1 MRDFQVKYEML
12 NNQGLWEEFTRQ
24 VIGTTTINLGNIA
37 EVGSEDFGIDSLKKF
52 VNLTIHNDKN
62 MGLTS
67 SPILDTNEFQA
78 GRRIRIKVRTT
89 KSTKYYNLSEK
100 GLNTNYIF
108 LQNIERMEQIKIS
121 SVYDGIQS
129 LTPQEANLEV
139 QNTTIL
145 NNGLYVYFSREV
157 KDYEIINLLLIVTA
171 EDLDSERVEIEGM
184 NKDTYFIPNVNPDV
198 IEIIGYYKYDYVQ
211 TGQGYFE
218 ALYFTSLYGVDY
230 LYHAKTDDPENF
242 PYWITEVSQVKEG
255 EKVLGINIKTNKP
268 IPDKERLVI
277 ALYYAGQ
284 EDIIIFDGKIKS
296 YEGIGYHEVNIEC
309 QDFSY
314 DLDVIAINEEYPE
327 GQTFEQTIRSI
338 LNNNGFT
345 DIEFLYDKENTATL
359 TEKYK
364 IENITIWEAIQNLA
378 LAKGWSLYFQY
389 NREKNKQVLLFEDT
403 VTASYITYQI
413 LKKDL
418 IEEFTYSGDLKR
430 VRNIVEVIY
439 KDKNDGN
446 KTKNIELKDQD
457 SIERYRQNRIT
468 LGLDVTE
475 NIINT
480 EERARKFAEQ
490 ALNDLKDPTI
500 SYSMSMDLM
509 PKLKLNDELWYY
521 HENITDKPLYLR
533 AYSIQHNIEVDD
545 IGNMNCY
552 TTIVGGGKVKYKLN
566 KWLYNDTNIQED
578 KEIIIYRR

>member
-12 NNQGLWEEFTRQ
+12 NNQGLWKEFTRQ

-145 NNGLYVYFSREV
+145 NNGLYVYFNREV

-430 VRNIVEVIY
+430 VRNMVEVIY

-446 KTKNIELKDQD
+446 KTKSIELKDQD

>member
-12 NNQGLWEEFTRQ
+12 NNQGTWEEFSRQ

-52 VNLTIHNDKN
+52 ANLTIHNDKN

-67 SPILDTNEFQA
+67 SPILETNEFQA
-78 GRRIRIKVRTT
+78 GRRIRIKVRTA
-89 KSTKYYNLSEK
+89 KSTKHYNLSEK

-108 LQNIERMEQIKIS
+108 LQNIERMEQVKIS

-129 LTPQEANLEV
+129 LTPKEANLEIT
-139 QNTTIL
+139 NTIVL
-145 NNGLYVYFSREV
+145 NNGLYVYFNREV
-157 KDYEIINLLLIVTA
+157 KDYEIVNLLLIVTA
-171 EDLDSERVEIEGM
+171 EDLDSDRVEIEGM

-198 IEIIGYYKYDYVQ
+198 IEIIGYYKYDYVR
-211 TGQGYFE
+211 TGEGYFE
-218 ALYFTSLYGVDY
+218 ALYFTELYGVDY
-230 LYHAKTDDPENF
+230 LYYAKADDPENF

-255 EKVLGINIKTNKP
+255 DKVLGINIKTNKP
-268 IPDKERLVI
+268 IPNKERLVI
-277 ALYYAGQ
+277 GLYYADQ

-296 YEGIGYHEVNIEC
+296 YEGVGYHEVNIEC

-314 DLDVIAINEEYPE
+314 DLDVMAINEEYPE
-327 GQTFEQTIRSI
+327 GQTFETTIRSI

-345 DIEFLYDKENTATL
+345 EIEFLYDAENTATL
-359 TEKYK
+359 TEKYV

-403 VTASYITYQI
+403 VSASYITYQI

-446 KTKNIELKDQD
+446 KTKTIELRDQD
-457 SIERYRQNRIT
+457 SIDRYRQNRIT

-475 NIINT
+475 NVINT

-490 ALNDLKDPTI
+490 ALADLKDPTV

-509 PKLKLNDELWYY
+509 PKLKLNDELWYF

-545 IGNMNCY
+545 TGNMNCY
-552 TTIVGGGKVKYKLN
+552 TTITGGGKVKYKLN

>member
-1 MRDFQVKYEML
+1 MRDFQVKYEIL
-12 NNQGLWEEFTRQ
+12 NNQGAWEEFTRQ

-52 VNLTIHNDKN
+52 ANLTIHNDKN
-62 MGLTS
+62 IILTS
-67 SPILDTNEFQA
+67 SPILETNEFQI
-78 GRRIRIKVRTT
+78 GRRVRIKTRTA
-89 KSTKYYNLSEK
+89 KSTKYYNVSEK

-121 SVYDGIQS
+121 SVHDGIQT
-129 LTPQEANLEV
+129 LTPNEANLKIS
-139 QNTTIL
+139 NTTVM
-145 NNGLYVYFSREV
+145 NKGLYVYFNRTFKE
-157 KDYEIINLLLIVTA
+157 YETVNLLIIVTA
-171 EDLDSERVEIEGM
+171 EDLDNDRVEIEGT
-184 NKDTYFIPNVNPDV
+184 NKDNYFIPNVNPDV
-198 IEIIGYYKYDYVQ
+198 IEIIGYYKYDYIRS
-211 TGQGYFE
+211 GKGYFE
-218 ALYFTSLYGVDY
+218 GLYFSELYGVDY
-230 LYHAKTDDPENF
+230 LYYAKADDPENF

-255 EKVLGINIKTNKP
+255 DKISGINIKLNKA
-268 IPDKERLVI
+268 IPEKHRLVI
-277 ALYYAGQ
+277 ALYYADQ

-296 YEGIGYHEVNIEC
+296 YEGVGYHEVNIEC
-309 QDFSY
+309 QDLSY
-314 DLDVIAINEEYPE
+314 DLDVTAINEEYPE

-338 LNNNGFT
+338 LNNNGFS
-345 DIEFLYDKENTATL
+345 DVEFLYDSKNTATL

-389 NREKNKQVLLFEDT
+389 NREKNKQVLLFEDSI
-403 VTASYITYQI
+403 TASYITYQI
-413 LKKDL
+413 LRKDL
-418 IEEFTYSGDLKR
+418 IEEFTYSGNLQR

-446 KTKNIELKDQD
+446 KIKTIELRDQN
-457 SIERYRQNRIT
+457 SIDRYRQNRIT

-475 NIINT
+475 GVITT

-490 ALNDLKDPTI
+490 ALEDLKDPTVL
-500 SYSMSMDLM
+500 YSLSMDLM
-509 PKLKLNDELWYY
+509 PKLKLNDELWYL
-521 HENITDKPLYLR
+521 HENITDRPLYLR

-545 IGNMNCY
+545 TGNMNCY
-552 TTIVGGGKVKYKLN
+552 TTITGGGKVQYKLN

>member
-12 NNQGLWEEFTRQ
+12 NNQGAWEEFTKQ
-24 VIGTTTINLGNIA
+24 VVGTTTINLGNIA

-52 VNLTIHNDKN
+52 ANLTIHNDKN
-62 MGLTS
+62 IGLTS
-67 SPILDTNEFQA
+67 SPILETNEFQA
-78 GRRIRIKVRTT
+78 GRRVRIKVRTA
-89 KSTKYYNLSEK
+89 KSTKYYNFSEK
-100 GLNTNYIF
+100 GLGTNYIF
-108 LQNIERMEQIKIS
+108 IQNIEKLEIMKIS

-129 LTPQEANLEV
+129 LIPEEANLQIE
-139 QNTTIL
+139 NTTVM
-145 NNGLYVYFSREV
+145 NNGLYIYFNRIV
-157 KDYEIINLLLIVTA
+157 KEYEIVNLLAVVTA
-171 EDLDSERVEIEGM
+171 EDLDSTRVEVEGT

-198 IEIIGYYKYDYVQ
+198 VELIGYYSYDYTE
-211 TGQGYFE
+211 TGDGYFE

-230 LYHAKTDDPENF
+230 IYHAKTDDPENF

-255 EKVLGINIKTNKP
+255 DKVLGINIKLNKI
-268 IPDKERLVI
+268 IPEKHRLVI
-277 ALYYAGQ
+277 ALYYADQ

-314 DLDVIAINEEYPE
+314 DLDVMAINEEYPE

-345 DIEFLYDKENTATL
+345 DIEFLYDVKNTATL

-389 NREKNKQVLLFEDT
+389 NREKNKQVLLFEDSI
-403 VTASYITYQI
+403 TASYITYQI
-413 LKKDL
+413 LRKDL
-418 IEEFTYSGDLKR
+418 VEEFSYSGNLQR

-439 KDKNDGN
+439 KDKDHNN
-446 KTKNIELKDQD
+446 ETKTIEIKDQD
-457 SIERYRQNRIT
+457 SIDRYRQNRIT

-475 NIINT
+475 GVITT

-490 ALNDLKDPTI
+490 ALADLKDPVV
-500 SYSMSMDLM
+500 SYNMSMDLM
-509 PKLKLNDELWYY
+509 PKLKLNDELWYF

-545 IGNMNCY
+545 TGNMNCY
-552 TTIVGGGKVKYKLN
+552 TTITGGGKVKYKLN